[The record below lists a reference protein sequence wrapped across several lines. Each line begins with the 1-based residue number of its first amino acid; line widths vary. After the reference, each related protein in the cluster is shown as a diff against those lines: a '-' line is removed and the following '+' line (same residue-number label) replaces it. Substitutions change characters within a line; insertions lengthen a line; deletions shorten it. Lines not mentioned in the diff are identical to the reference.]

1 MESEVDV
8 ARMVMRVRRLADLS
22 QRDLAARVG
31 LSPSTIARIE
41 TGQGAVSV
49 GLFGRLLAVAGL
61 RLLVC
66 AADEDPGAERE
77 PARQGAGSRGSNPDA
92 DPHWRPGSKPGPGS
106 GPGSEPG
113 RGERVWPVPADGVR
127 DNGGRRFPAHLDVDP
142 PDEVPALRRL
152 MPRYDRPPAKGWYRH
167 RPERDRR
174 RAREGTPA
182 DHPTAAELRARQA
195 RRRENERRLRAMLAA
210 AAPPAPEC
218 TCLDGCHEV
227 AACLPRC
234 PCQCEPDPHRRE

>member
-66 AADEDPGAERE
+66 SADEDPAHERE
-77 PARQGAGSRGSNPDA
+77 PAHHGAGS
-92 DPHWRPGSKPGPGS
+92 HRPGPGEGPGPGS
-106 GPGSEPG
+106 GSDPE

-174 RAREGTPA
+174 RQREGTPA

-195 RRRENERRLRAMLAA
+195 RRRENEIRLRAMLAA

-218 TCLDGCHEV
+218 TCPDGCHEV
-227 AACLPRC
+227 AACEPRC

>member
-41 TGQGAVSV
+41 TGHGAVSV

-66 AADEDPGAERE
+66 SADEDPTPERQ
-77 PARQGAGSRGSNPDA
+77 PAHHGAGS
-92 DPHWRPGSKPGPGS
+92 HRPGPGEGPGS
-106 GPGSEPG
+106 GSGSDPE
-113 RGERVWPVPADGVR
+113 RGERVRPVPADGVR

-227 AACLPRC
+227 AACLTRC

>member
-66 AADEDPGAERE
+66 AADEDAGAGRE
-77 PARQGAGSRGSNPDA
+77 PAGQGAGSRGPA
-92 DPHWRPGSKPGPGS
+92 PGS
-106 GPGSEPG
+106 GQDEGPQS

-210 AAPPAPEC
+210 AAPLAPEC

-227 AACLPRC
+227 AACLTGC

>member
-41 TGQGAVSV
+41 TGQGSVSV

-66 AADEDPGAERE
+66 AADEHPAPERE
-77 PARQGAGSRGSNPDA
+77 PAHHGAGS
-92 DPHWRPGSKPGPGS
+92 HRPAPGPESRPGPGS
-106 GPGSEPG
+106 GSGSDAG

-174 RAREGTPA
+174 RARDGIPP
-182 DHPTAAELRARQA
+182 DHPTVAELRAREA

-218 TCLDGCHEV
+218 TCLDECHEL

-234 PCQCEPDPHRRE
+234 PCQCEPDPHRRQ